1 MKFIKD
7 IITKKRQ
14 PPVESDFV
22 EMVEQFDPTKSTESE
37 GNTGDDLLKSLA
49 SIQSKI
55 QGALGNT
62 NRDPKNGV
70 QEKLGSGPVDSFED
84 IVANIAKPTVDESKQ
99 KPVIETKPEVSK
111 AVETEISPSVSVVP
125 KTEPADEVSVTVSK
139 TIKPTVQIAKKPIL
153 QSAQP
158 DSQAAASETQ
168 YSDPVRIVK
177 EPPAEPK
184 PDASHA
190 NEKPAPGPRIV
201 EVPAPS
207 TGRTG
212 RRAGRV
218 KTRLLGFEQSQE
230 SSVDPFEAGKK
241 VSSQAQVKFP
251 VGWIVVIDGP
261 GRGASFSLHNGVS
274 QIGRGED
281 QAIKLD
287 FGDNSI
293 SRSNHAAIAYDNEQR
308 SFFLGHG
315 GKANLVRLNDKP
327 VLSTEEISNSDL
339 IRIGETTLRF
349 IGLCGSDFDWDVD
362 NQEDIDDAAIA

>member
-22 EMVEQFDPTKSTESE
+22 EMVEQFEPTKPSAPEE
-37 GNTGDDLLKSLA
+37 NAGDDLLTSLA

-55 QGALGNT
+55 QGALGNG
-62 NRDPKNGV
+62 NRDTKSDE
-70 QEKLGSGPVDSFED
+70 QDKLGSGPVDSFED
-84 IVANIAKPTVDESKQ
+84 IVANIAKPTADELKPTPVDEA
-99 KPVIETKPEVSK
+99 KPEVSK
-111 AVETEISPSVSVVP
+111 SIATEIPPADAAVP
-125 KTEPADEVSVTVSK
+125 KSESTEEVSVTVP
-139 TIKPTVQIAKKPIL
+139 IALKPTVQNVEKPIL
-153 QSAQP
+153 QSSKPNSRTATG
-158 DSQAAASETQ
+158 ETQ
-168 YSDPVRIVK
+168 NSGPVRKAKVL
-177 EPPAEPK
+177 PTSQK
-184 PDASHA
+184 PLDSHA
-190 NEKPAPGPRIV
+190 KEKPTPGPRIV

-230 SSVDPFEAGKK
+230 GNVDPFEAGKK
-241 VSSQAQVKFP
+241 VNSQVQVKFP

-349 IGLCGSDFDWDVD
+349 IGLCGSEFDWDVE
-362 NQEDIDDAAIA
+362 NQEDNDDAAIA